1 MNNHHILDASAIVSG
16 SDVPHDHFDSS
27 SDEDAQLHNKGPT
40 DMNLADT
47 DDDADS
53 TKYNIPAKDEL
64 YNPNEDEED
73 EAYVYQHLRG
83 GIEETVP
90 IRRRQSQGTTKDN
103 YSGNEDMD
111 SGEKS
116 SISTVNDTTKSHSKS
131 TKSTNST
138 TGKADQSFTRE
149 QAKILKPR
157 SSDAVLSC
165 PCCFQ
170 IVCMDCQ
177 RHERYA
183 NQFRAMFV
191 MNIGVSWDRYLNPDN
206 LDKANRIGISSA
218 VDSDDITNQAPKKA
232 RNEEDISKSVKIPH
246 HEAKGITTAEE
257 LTAGDLYYS
266 VHCSNCNTEVA
277 ALDMTDEV
285 YHFFGCLVSS

>member
-1 MNNHHILDASAIVSG
+1 MNNHPRLDATAIVSG

-27 SDEDAQLHNKGPT
+27 SDEDAQIPLRNKGPT
-40 DMNLADT
+40 DMDLADT
-47 DDDADS
+47 DEEADS

-83 GIEETVP
+83 GIEENIP
-90 IRRRQSQGTTKDN
+90 IRRRQGQGTKKDN
-103 YSGNEDMD
+103 YSGNEDID
-111 SGEKS
+111 SLEKS
-116 SISTVNDTTKSHSKS
+116 SISAVNDMTKSN
-131 TKSTNST
+131 STNST
-138 TGKADQSFTRE
+138 TGKADESFNLE

-206 LDKANRIGISSA
+206 LDKANSSGISVA
-218 VDSDDITNQAPKKA
+218 MDSDDITNQAKKKP
-232 RNEEDISKSVKIPH
+232 RNEEDISKSVTIPH
-246 HEAKGITTAEE
+246 HEAKGNTTAEE
-257 LTAGDLYYS
+257 PKGDLFYS
-266 VHCSNCNTEVA
+266 VHCNNCNTEVA